1 MKPSFFKRS
10 LVCFYRKFLVMNKI
24 ILTLIL
30 GFVLASCSASKQTN
44 INDGNNTNTVND
56 SQKVYVFD
64 DISEIDTIANY
75 SSSTVVEEAKQEV
88 QDSIEKLT
96 VLKEPASSAIQYALQ
111 LGAFSNEQN
120 AKRFVQSNQTKL
132 GLPLNVSWNEK
143 VKLFVV
149 RTNPSP
155 NKIEVEKIKNNLK
168 LKNSFNNAFIV
179 VE

>member
-10 LVCFYRKFLVMNKI
+10 LVRFYRKFLVMNKI
-24 ILTLIL
+24 MLALIL
-30 GFVLASCSASKQTN
+30 GIVLASCSASEQTT
-44 INDGNNTNTVND
+44 INNGNNTNTVNGW
-56 SQKVYVFD
+56 QKVYVFD

-75 SSSTVVEEAKQEV
+75 SSSTVVEEANQEV

-96 VLKEPASSAIQYALQ
+96 VLKEPVSSAIQYAVQ
-111 LGAFSNEQN
+111 LGAFSSEQN
-120 AKRFVQSNQTKL
+120 AKRFVQSNQFKL
-132 GLPLNVSWNEK
+132 GLPLNISWNEK

-149 RTNPSP
+149 RTNSFTNRIEAEKMR
-155 NKIEVEKIKNNLK
+155 NKLK

>member
-1 MKPSFFKRS
+1 
-10 LVCFYRKFLVMNKI
+10 MNKI
-24 ILTLIL
+24 MLAFIL
-30 GFVLASCSASKQTN
+30 GIVLASCSASEQTT
-44 INDGNNTNTVND
+44 INNGNNTNTVNG

-75 SSSTVVEEAKQEV
+75 SSSTVVEEANQEV

-96 VLKEPASSAIQYALQ
+96 VLKEPASSSAIQYALQ
-111 LGAFSNEQN
+111 LGAFSSEQN
-120 AKRFVQSNQTKL
+120 AKRFVQSNQSKL

-149 RTNPSP
+149 RTNSFTNRIEAEKMR
-155 NKIEVEKIKNNLK
+155 NKLK
-168 LKNSFNNAFIV
+168 LKDSFNNAFIV

>member
-1 MKPSFFKRS
+1 M
-10 LVCFYRKFLVMNKI
+10 
-24 ILTLIL
+24 
-30 GFVLASCSASKQTN
+30 
-44 INDGNNTNTVND
+44 
-56 SQKVYVFD
+56 
-64 DISEIDTIANY
+64 
-75 SSSTVVEEAKQEV
+75 
-88 QDSIEKLT
+88 T
-96 VLKEPASSAIQYALQ
+96 VLKEPVSSAIQYAVQ
-111 LGAFSNEQN
+111 LGAFSSKQN
-120 AKRFVQSNQTKL
+120 AKRFVQSNQFKL